1 MRRQSREDRRI
12 INKMKSAIVFRRE
25 AVYSTAVAVNLP
37 EKVSPVDMLDKIYQ
51 KMVLKRSRLRGSIA
65 VFV

>member
-1 MRRQSREDRRI
+1 MRCQSREDRI
-12 INKMKSAIVFRRE
+12 IYKMKSAIVFRRE
-25 AVYSTAVAVNLP
+25 AVYSTAVAANLP

-51 KMVLKRSRLRGSIA
+51 KMLLKRSRQRGSIA